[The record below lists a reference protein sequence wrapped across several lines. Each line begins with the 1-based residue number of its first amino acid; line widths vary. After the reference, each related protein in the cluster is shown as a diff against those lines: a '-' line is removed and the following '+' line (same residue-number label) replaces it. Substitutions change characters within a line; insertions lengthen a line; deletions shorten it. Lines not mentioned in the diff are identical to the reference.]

1 VVNQSITSKEYQE
14 FREFLE
20 AASGIALGENKQYLV
35 NSRLSCLVTEMGLAS
50 IGELIECVKRDMKPG
65 LRERIVDAMTTN
77 ETLWFRD
84 HFPFEILKSHIL
96 PELSGPRTRPVR
108 IWSAACSSGQEPYS
122 MSMIIQ
128 EYLQAKPGS
137 LPCDAQIIATDISPS
152 VLKDARE
159 GIYDAMAFAR
169 GLSDER
175 KKRFFDAQGKTSDI
189 KARAGDAQ
197 GKTGDITGNAGHI
210 TAKAWQ
216 VKPEIRKR
224 ITFSEMNLMKKDY
237 LALGKFDVIFCR
249 NALIYFSAELKRE
262 ILARFSQVLEPGGY
276 LCLGASESVS
286 GYADFFETVRY
297 QGGLV
302 YRLKKA

>member
-1 VVNQSITSKEYQE
+1 MVNQSLTSKEYQD

-20 AASGIALGENKQYLV
+20 SASGIALGDNKQYLV
-35 NSRLSCLVTEMGLAS
+35 NSRLSFLVAEMGLGS
-50 IGELIECVKRDMKPG
+50 IGELIERVKHDMNPG
-65 LRERIVDAMTTN
+65 LRERIIDAMTTN

-84 HFPFEILKSHIL
+84 NFPFEILKSHIL
-96 PELSGPRTRPVR
+96 PELSGPRVRPVR

-128 EYLQAKPGS
+128 EYLQTKPGS
-137 LPCDAQIIATDISPS
+137 LPRDVQITATDISPS

-159 GIYDAMAFAR
+159 GIYDAMAVAR

-175 KKRFFDAQGKTSDI
+175 KKRFFDTKS
-189 KARAGDAQ
+189 KV
-197 GKTGDITGNAGHI
+197 
-210 TAKAWQ
+210 WQ

-224 ITFSEMNLMKKDY
+224 IIFSEMNLMKKDY
-237 LALGKFDVIFCR
+237 LGLGKFDVIFCR
-249 NALIYFSAELKRE
+249 NVLIYFSAELKQQ
-262 ILARFSQVLEPGGY
+262 ILARFAQVLEPGGY

-286 GYADFFETVRY
+286 GYVDFFETVRY

>member
-1 VVNQSITSKEYQE
+1 VVNQSITYDEYQE

-20 AASGIALGENKQYLV
+20 SASGIALGDNKQYLV
-35 NSRLSCLVTEMGLAS
+35 NSRLGGLVTEMGLS
-50 IGELIECVKRDMKPG
+50 SVGELVGRVKSDTKSG

-96 PELSGPRTRPVR
+96 PELSALRARPAR

-128 EYLQAKPGS
+128 EYLQTKPGS
-137 LPCDAQIIATDISPS
+137 LPRDVQITATDISSS
-152 VLKDARE
+152 VLKDAKE
-159 GIYDAMAFAR
+159 GLYDAMALAR
-169 GLSDER
+169 GLSEER
-175 KKRFFDAQGKTSDI
+175 KKRFFDNKGK
-189 KARAGDAQ
+189 G
-197 GKTGDITGNAGHI
+197 
-210 TAKAWQ
+210 WQ

-249 NALIYFSAELKRE
+249 NVLIYFSSEVKRE
-262 ILARFSQVLEPGGY
+262 ILKRFSQVLEPGGY
-276 LCLGASESVS
+276 ICLGASESMS
-286 GYADFFETVRY
+286 GYVDFFETVRY

-302 YRLKKA
+302 YRLKKAG

>member
-1 VVNQSITSKEYQE
+1 MNQPISPQEYQD
-14 FREFLE
+14 FRKFLE
-20 AASGIALGENKQYLV
+20 SASGIVLGDNKQYLV
-35 NSRLSCLVTEMGLAS
+35 KSRLGCLITEMGLNS
-50 IGELIECVKRDMKPG
+50 VGELIDCVKRDVKSG
-65 LRERIVDAMTTN
+65 LRERIIDAMTTN

-84 HFPFEILKSHIL
+84 HFPFEILRAHIL
-96 PELSGPRTRPVR
+96 PEFADRRDRPVR

-128 EYLQAKPGS
+128 EYLQAKPAG
-137 LPCDAQIIATDISPS
+137 LPRDVQIIATDISSS

-159 GIYDAMAFAR
+159 GVYGAMALAR
-169 GLSDER
+169 GLSDDR
-175 KKRFFDAQGKTSDI
+175 QKRFFDVKG
-189 KARAGDAQ
+189 
-197 GKTGDITGNAGHI
+197 
-210 TAKAWQ
+210 KAWQ

-237 LALGKFDVIFCR
+237 FALGKFDVIFCR
-249 NALIYFSAELKRE
+249 NVLIYFSTELKRE
-262 ILARFSQVLEPGGY
+262 ILTRFSQVLEPGGY

-286 GYADFFETVRY
+286 GYVDCFEAMRY

>member
-1 VVNQSITSKEYQE
+1 MTNQSITPQEYRE
-14 FREFLE
+14 FHEFLE
-20 AASGIALGENKQYLV
+20 GASGIALGDNKQYLV
-35 NSRLSCLVTEMGLAS
+35 NSRLASLMADMGLSS
-50 IGELIECVKRDMKPG
+50 IGELMSRAKRDVRSD

-84 HFPFEILKSHIL
+84 NFPFEMLKSHIL
-96 PELSGPRTRPVR
+96 PELSGQRGQPAR

-137 LPCDAQIIATDISPS
+137 LPRDVQITATDISPS
-152 VLKDARE
+152 ILKDAKE
-159 GIYDAMAFAR
+159 GVYDAMALAR
-169 GLSDER
+169 GLSEER
-175 KKRFFDAQGKTSDI
+175 KKRFFDVKG
-189 KARAGDAQ
+189 
-197 GKTGDITGNAGHI
+197 
-210 TAKAWQ
+210 KAWQ

-237 LALGKFDVIFCR
+237 LSLGKFDVIFCR
-249 NALIYFSAELKRE
+249 NVLIYFSSELKRD

-286 GYADFFETVRY
+286 AYVDCYETLRH

>member
-1 VVNQSITSKEYQE
+1 MVNQSITYDEYQE

-20 AASGIALGENKQYLV
+20 SASGIALGDNKQYLV
-35 NSRLSCLVTEMGLAS
+35 NSRLGGLVTEMGLS
-50 IGELIECVKRDMKPG
+50 SVGELVGRVKSDTKSG

-96 PELSGPRTRPVR
+96 PELSTLRTRPVR

-128 EYLQAKPGS
+128 EYLQTKPGS
-137 LPCDAQIIATDISPS
+137 LPRDVQITATDISSS
-152 VLKDARE
+152 VLKDAKE
-159 GIYDAMAFAR
+159 GLYDAMALAR
-169 GLSDER
+169 GLSEER
-175 KKRFFDAQGKTSDI
+175 KKRFFDNKGK
-189 KARAGDAQ
+189 G
-197 GKTGDITGNAGHI
+197 
-210 TAKAWQ
+210 WQ

-249 NALIYFSAELKRE
+249 NVLIYFSSEVKRE
-262 ILARFSQVLEPGGY
+262 ILKRFAQVLEPGGY
-276 LCLGASESVS
+276 ICLGASESMS
-286 GYADFFETVRY
+286 GYVDFFETVRY

-302 YRLKKA
+302 YRLKKAG

>member
-1 VVNQSITSKEYQE
+1 MVNQSITYDEYQE

-20 AASGIALGENKQYLV
+20 SASGIALGDNKQYLV
-35 NSRLSCLVTEMGLAS
+35 NSRLGGLVTEMGLS
-50 IGELIECVKRDMKPG
+50 SMGELVGRVKSDTKSG

-96 PELSGPRTRPVR
+96 PELAALRTRPAR

-128 EYLQAKPGS
+128 EYLQTKPGS
-137 LPCDAQIIATDISPS
+137 LPRDVQIIATDISSS
-152 VLKDARE
+152 VLKDAKE
-159 GIYDAMAFAR
+159 GLYDAMALAR
-169 GLSDER
+169 GLSEER
-175 KKRFFDAQGKTSDI
+175 KKRFFDNKGK
-189 KARAGDAQ
+189 G
-197 GKTGDITGNAGHI
+197 
-210 TAKAWQ
+210 WQ

-249 NALIYFSAELKRE
+249 NVLIYFSSELKRE
-262 ILARFSQVLEPGGY
+262 ILKRFAQILEPGGY
-276 LCLGASESVS
+276 VCLGASESMS
-286 GYADFFETVRY
+286 GYVDFFETVRY
-297 QGGLV
+297 QGGLI
-302 YRLKKA
+302 YRLKKAG

>member
-1 VVNQSITSKEYQE
+1 MENQSITSREYEE

-35 NSRLSCLVTEMGLAS
+35 NSRLGCLVTEMGLGS
-50 IGELIECVKRDMKPG
+50 IGELIERVKRDMKSG

-84 HFPFEILKSHIL
+84 NFPFEILKSHIL
-96 PELSGPRTRPVR
+96 PEFSGSRTRPVR

-137 LPCDAQIIATDISPS
+137 LPRDAQIIATDLSPT
-152 VLKDARE
+152 VLKEAMD
-159 GIYDAMAFAR
+159 GVYDAMALAR

-175 KKRFFDAQGKTSDI
+175 KKRFFDAQSK
-189 KARAGDAQ
+189 AGDAKAQ
-197 GKTGDITGNAGHI
+197 G
-210 TAKAWQ
+210 WQ

-224 ITFSEMNLMKKDY
+224 IAFSEMNLMKKDY
-237 LALGKFDVIFCR
+237 LSLGKFDVIFCR
-249 NALIYFSAELKRE
+249 NVLIYFSADLKRD
-262 ILARFSQVLEPGGY
+262 ILARFAQVLEPGGY

-286 GYADFFETVRY
+286 GYVDFFETVRY

>member
-1 VVNQSITSKEYQE
+1 MVNQSITYDEYQE

-20 AASGIALGENKQYLV
+20 SASGIALGDNKQYLV
-35 NSRLSCLVTEMGLAS
+35 NSRLGGLVTEMGLS
-50 IGELIECVKRDMKPG
+50 SVGELVGRVKSDTKSG

-96 PELSGPRTRPVR
+96 PELSALRARPAR

-128 EYLQAKPGS
+128 EYLQTKPGS
-137 LPCDAQIIATDISPS
+137 LPRDVQITATDISSS
-152 VLKDARE
+152 VLKDAKE
-159 GIYDAMAFAR
+159 GLYDAMALAR
-169 GLSDER
+169 GLSEER
-175 KKRFFDAQGKTSDI
+175 KKRFFDNKGK
-189 KARAGDAQ
+189 G
-197 GKTGDITGNAGHI
+197 
-210 TAKAWQ
+210 WQ

-249 NALIYFSAELKRE
+249 NVLIYFSSEVKRE
-262 ILARFSQVLEPGGY
+262 ILKRFSQVLEPGGY
-276 LCLGASESVS
+276 ICLGASESMS
-286 GYADFFETVRY
+286 GYVDFFETVRY

-302 YRLKKA
+302 YRLKKAG

>member
-1 VVNQSITSKEYQE
+1 MVNQSITYDEYQE

-20 AASGIALGENKQYLV
+20 SASGIALGDNKQYLV
-35 NSRLSCLVTEMGLAS
+35 NSRLGSLVTEMGLS
-50 IGELIECVKRDMKPG
+50 SVGELVGRVKSDTKSG

-96 PELSGPRTRPVR
+96 PELAALRARPAR

-128 EYLQAKPGS
+128 EYLQTKPGS
-137 LPCDAQIIATDISPS
+137 LPRDVQITATDISSS
-152 VLKDARE
+152 VLKDAKE
-159 GIYDAMAFAR
+159 GLYDAMALAR
-169 GLSDER
+169 GLSEER
-175 KKRFFDAQGKTSDI
+175 KKRFFDNKGK
-189 KARAGDAQ
+189 G
-197 GKTGDITGNAGHI
+197 
-210 TAKAWQ
+210 WQ

-249 NALIYFSAELKRE
+249 NVLIYFSSELKRE
-262 ILARFSQVLEPGGY
+262 ILKRFAQVLEPGGY
-276 LCLGASESVS
+276 VCLGASESMS
-286 GYADFFETVRY
+286 GYVDFFETVRY
-297 QGGLV
+297 QGGLI
-302 YRLKKA
+302 YRLKKAG

>member
-1 VVNQSITSKEYQE
+1 MANQSITSKEYQE

-20 AASGIALGENKQYLV
+20 ASSGIALGENKQYLV
-35 NSRLSCLVTEMGLAS
+35 NSRLSCLVTEMKLTS
-50 IGELIECVKRDMKPG
+50 VGELIECVKHDMNPG

-84 HFPFEILKSHIL
+84 YFPFEILKSHIL

-122 MSMIIQ
+122 MSMTTQ

-137 LPCDAQIIATDISPS
+137 LSCDVQITATDISPS
-152 VLKDARE
+152 VLKHARE
-159 GIYDAMAFAR
+159 GIYDAMALAR

-175 KKRFFDAQGKTSDI
+175 KKRFFDVQGKAGDI
-189 KARAGDAQ
+189 KA
-197 GKTGDITGNAGHI
+197 KV
-210 TAKAWQ
+210 WQ

-224 ITFSEMNLMKKDY
+224 IIFSEMNLMKKDY

-249 NALIYFSAELKRE
+249 NVLIYFSAELNRE
-262 ILARFSQVLEPGGY
+262 ILARFAQVLEPGGY

-286 GYADFFETVRY
+286 GYVNFFETVRY

>member
-1 VVNQSITSKEYQE
+1 MINQSITSKEYQE

-20 AASGIALGENKQYLV
+20 AASGIALGDNKQYLV
-35 NSRLSCLVTEMGLAS
+35 NSRLGGLVAEMGLGS
-50 IGELIECVKRDMKPG
+50 IGELIERVKRDMKPD

-84 HFPFEILKSHIL
+84 DFPFEILKSHIL
-96 PELSGPRTRPVR
+96 PELSGPRTRPVH

-128 EYLQAKPGS
+128 EYMHAKPGS
-137 LPCDAQIIATDISPS
+137 LSRDAQITATDISPS

-159 GIYDAMAFAR
+159 GRYDAMAVAR

-175 KKRFFDAQGKTSDI
+175 KKRFFDVQGK
-189 KARAGDAQ
+189 ARDDQA
-197 GKTGDITGNAGHI
+197 KT
-210 TAKAWQ
+210 WQ
-216 VKPEIRKR
+216 VKSEIRKR

-237 LALGKFDVIFCR
+237 HALGKFDVIFCR
-249 NALIYFSAELKRE
+249 NVLIYFSAELKRE
-262 ILARFSQVLEPGGY
+262 ILTRFAQVLEPGGY

-286 GYADFFETVRY
+286 GYVDFFETVRY

>member
-1 VVNQSITSKEYQE
+1 MVNQSITYDEYQE

-20 AASGIALGENKQYLV
+20 SASGIALGDNKQYLV
-35 NSRLSCLVTEMGLAS
+35 NSRLGGLVTEMGLS
-50 IGELIECVKRDMKPG
+50 SVGELVGRVKSDTKSG

-96 PELSGPRTRPVR
+96 PELSALRARPAR

-128 EYLQAKPGS
+128 EYLQTKPGS
-137 LPCDAQIIATDISPS
+137 LPRDVQITATDISSS
-152 VLKDARE
+152 VLKDAKE
-159 GIYDAMAFAR
+159 GLYDTMALAR
-169 GLSDER
+169 GLSEER
-175 KKRFFDAQGKTSDI
+175 KKRFFDNKGK
-189 KARAGDAQ
+189 G
-197 GKTGDITGNAGHI
+197 
-210 TAKAWQ
+210 WQ

-237 LALGKFDVIFCR
+237 LGLGKFDVIFCR
-249 NALIYFSAELKRE
+249 NVLIYFSSEVKRE
-262 ILARFSQVLEPGGY
+262 ILKRFSQVLEPGGY
-276 LCLGASESVS
+276 ICLGASESMS
-286 GYADFFETVRY
+286 GYVDFFEIVRY

-302 YRLKKA
+302 YRLKKAG